1 MYILVG
7 YFLHSELNRYMFE
20 NLKVTGDLF
29 HLELSRLV
37 LLVDFRLLSMSK
49 FDVIPIIDYSNFA
62 DPSSKEQE
70 LEKLKEAIFEI
81 GFLYLIN
88 TGIEVKIP

>member
-1 MYILVG
+1 
-7 YFLHSELNRYMFE
+7 
-20 NLKVTGDLF
+20 
-29 HLELSRLV
+29 
-37 LLVDFRLLSMSK
+37 MSK